1 MSMNG
6 REDRVT
12 GIDLSVSTFQV
23 EEGEEQADGQEGNG
37 GGFEEE
43 EDGEIKEI
51 EEIEEGDDDEGTKPE
66 DSSLKP
72 SLCDDELSAL
82 KSEMGRM
89 KEENKMLKMIVEQ
102 TMKEYYDL
110 QLKYQSAQRSKAGTS
125 DPTAQNLQDQIS
137 LSLVSS
143 STAYVSNKQ
152 ERNVKDSPPAE
163 VREAKLPSTAMDK
176 SNELELSLNI
186 QRRSGTERPAD
197 EKRKQ
202 EEESELKIWSPCS
215 KNQKVDPVVLP
226 SQIPPPQSR
235 KARVSV
241 RARCQGAT
249 MNDGCQWRKYGQK
262 IAKGNPCPRAYY
274 RCTVAPGCPV
284 RKQVQRCLEDMSI
297 LITTYEGTHNHPLP
311 VGATAMASTTAAATF
326 MLLSGMNS
334 TSTERPN
341 LSSTFTYNP
350 YVNSVLDNSGSSII
364 PSPKGIVLDLTK
376 TPQPPSSSPSPPS
389 SSFQFSSWLANKP
402 SSSRTMGQGY
412 QGGLRHDSSSSNAP
426 TLGKLLN
433 DQAGRNWPVG
443 DQSVSDNVSAIASD
457 PKFTAAIAAALSS
470 YINQGGHLQ
479 STNSSAQAD
488 AEGSTGKK
496 WCELERKIGD
506 CNFIVNLYVEN
517 FLRFT
522 SMDLAVSS
530 ASGKNW
536 KPPRRTS
543 FCEMNMLAGNEEM
556 TSQE

>member
-12 GIDLSVSTFQV
+12 GIDLSVSTFQA
-23 EEGEEQADGQEGNG
+23 EDGEEQADGQGGNG

-51 EEIEEGDDDEGTKPE
+51 EEIEEGDDDEGRKPE

-110 QLKYQSAQRSKAGTS
+110 QLRYQSAQRSKAGTS
-125 DPTAQNLQDQIS
+125 DPTAQNLQIS

-143 STAYVSNKQ
+143 SMAYVSNKQ
-152 ERNVKDSPPAE
+152 ERNVKDSPPEE
-163 VREAKLPSTAMDK
+163 VGEAKLTSTAMDK

-186 QRRSGTERPAD
+186 QRRSGTERPAV

-202 EEESELKIWSPCS
+202 EEESELKIWSPCT
-215 KNQKVDPVVLP
+215 KNQKVDPIVLP

-284 RKQVQRCLEDMSI
+284 RKQVTSYCCGAYIFSWCLINAIASYHECQQVQRCLEDMSI

-334 TSTERPN
+334 TSAEPPN

-350 YVNSVLDNSGSSII
+350 YVNSVLDNSGSNII

-412 QGGLRHDSSSSNAP
+412 QGGFRHDSSSSNAP

-443 DQSVSDNVSAIASD
+443 DQSMSENVSAIASD

-496 WCELERKIGD
+496 W
-506 CNFIVNLYVEN
+506 
-517 FLRFT
+517 
-522 SMDLAVSS
+522 
-530 ASGKNW
+530 
-536 KPPRRTS
+536 
-543 FCEMNMLAGNEEM
+543 
-556 TSQE
+556 